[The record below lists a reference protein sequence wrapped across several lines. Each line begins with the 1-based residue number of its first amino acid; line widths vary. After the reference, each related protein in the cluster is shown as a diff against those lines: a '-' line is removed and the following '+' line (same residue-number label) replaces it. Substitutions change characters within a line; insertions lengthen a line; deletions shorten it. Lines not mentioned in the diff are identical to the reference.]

1 MDRGEGEKLMGFY
14 TTRYVRA
21 KNPEDAESR
30 CIRRLLKTDEYQQRR
45 SGRKKGLAK
54 IVFLEVGE
62 ANHQNRL
69 AFGKGNVFFQMSDAD
84 EYGDHQVALEIELEA
99 HQNK

>member
-54 IVFLEVGE
+54 IVFLEAVSYT
-62 ANHQNRL
+62 HL
-69 AFGKGNVFFQMSDAD
+69 TLPTTPYV
-84 EYGDHQVALEIELEA
+84 
-99 HQNK
+99 

>member
-1 MDRGEGEKLMGFY
+1 MDRGDGEEYMGFY

-21 KNPEDAESR
+21 KAPGEAKAK
-30 CIRRLLKTDEYQQRR
+30 CIRRLLRTDEYQQRR
-45 SGRKKGLAK
+45 SNGKKGLAK
-54 IVFLEVGE
+54 IMFLQVGP
-62 ANHQNRL
+62 AHRQNRL
-69 AFGKGNVFFQMSDAD
+69 AFGKGNVFFQISDTD